1 MGARYNRESI
11 FCYDIL
17 TSGPKYHLCQNLNL
31 TLALKSSHF
40 VQMVAAL
47 ATTKLDMALVLLAP
61 PSDSENQKI
70 IQGVRHIYSSGKL
83 MPWISELSWLRKDK

>member
-17 TSGPKYHLCQNLNL
+17 ISGPKYHLGQNLNL
-31 TLALKSSHF
+31 TPALKSSHF
-40 VQMVAAL
+40 VQMVAGL

-61 PSDSENQKI
+61 PSDSEKWKI
-70 IQGVRHIYSSGKL
+70 IQGVGHRYSSGEL
-83 MPWISELSWLRKDK
+83 MSWIGVLSWLRKGK